1 MNNDVQNFTE
11 GKINP
16 NGNVLIEISLTI
28 VFLSIIVFSC
38 LVLFGS

>member
-16 NGNVLIEISLTI
+16 NGNALIEISLTI
-28 VFLSIIVFSC
+28 VFVLIIIFSFF
-38 LVLFGS
+38 VIIGS